1 MISLLTFFCDKI
13 VTIRHQLNTLSSTD
27 APAFP
32 LIDDATITCELS
44 EFSPTSEEELSGLAK
59 KNRLQ
64 IVFS

>member
-1 MISLLTFFCDKI
+1 M
-13 VTIRHQLNTLSSTD
+13 TIRHQLDALSSTD

-44 EFSPTSEEELSGLAK
+44 EFSPSSEEELSGLVK
-59 KNRLQ
+59 KNRRQ